1 MSASEV
7 TAITESA
14 QALFCSMADYL
25 GLVKAKEILN
35 LTKYPTYKSFL
46 ENKSNEKLVKDNF
59 KNINTPGITL
69 QSIEKIL
76 SSENKSES
84 EWYKSSVN
92 IAIKLLQDIQSIDSD
107 FTKIKAPNWQ
117 DIFYYRGEKTGSG
130 NVMIDISKLFS
141 IANKKD
147 KIFGDINKW
156 SSADIY
162 LASTKAK
169 KEIAEQI
176 NMASSSGYNFI
187 NLNKFVNKLISSG
200 DLLGVSLKKS
210 PVSVGIYRVNFTE
223 SENEKLLSEI
233 HYFDINTKNP
243 RDMTVYI
250 GNSKA
255 KPFIQIRHDAT
266 SATLS
271 PNEVPVIK
279 TEIIGKASR
288 LGSLT
293 SFGTANPSGTGLTD
307 LWARVDTG
315 SAANLLSAF
324 QTGFSS
330 YRSGISALNVKY
342 AKLVKAPGTTGAA
355 LKIKLKEKIA
365 SDDIIKAS
373 LKLRGLF
380 DFDKVSYAD
389 FNTIKKLKP
398 SLYEVYKNDRI
409 NLSQLYVINPIK
421 KKFIDFFGTKGSPK
435 HQLKKDNVCLEWYK
449 YASAM
454 SPSSGRFVIAK

>member
-1 MSASEV
+1 
-7 TAITESA
+7 
-14 QALFCSMADYL
+14 
-25 GLVKAKEILN
+25 
-35 LTKYPTYKSFL
+35 
-46 ENKSNEKLVKDNF
+46 
-59 KNINTPGITL
+59 
-69 QSIEKIL
+69 
-76 SSENKSES
+76 
-84 EWYKSSVN
+84 
-92 IAIKLLQDIQSIDSD
+92 
-107 FTKIKAPNWQ
+107 
-117 DIFYYRGEKTGSG
+117 
-130 NVMIDISKLFS
+130 
-141 IANKKD
+141 
-147 KIFGDINKW
+147 
-156 SSADIY
+156 
-162 LASTKAK
+162 
-169 KEIAEQI
+169 
-176 NMASSSGYNFI
+176 
-187 NLNKFVNKLISSG
+187 
-200 DLLGVSLKKS
+200 
-210 PVSVGIYRVNFTE
+210 
-223 SENEKLLSEI
+223 
-233 HYFDINTKNP
+233 
-243 RDMTVYI
+243 MTVYI

-454 SPSSGRFVIAK
+454 SPSSGRFVIVK